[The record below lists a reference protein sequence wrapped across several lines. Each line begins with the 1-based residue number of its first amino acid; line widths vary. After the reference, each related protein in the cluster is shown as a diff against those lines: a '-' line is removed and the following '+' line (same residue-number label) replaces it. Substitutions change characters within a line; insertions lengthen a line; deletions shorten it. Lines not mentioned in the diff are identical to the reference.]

1 MIGGVEVGAELSMND
16 NAAIFERE
24 LLDAPTEVMR
34 QYLEHF
40 EDDARKFISETA
52 TAGRVWEKF
61 GAVAKERPQQMELT
75 WATAYFLN
83 AINSILVST
92 RLLLSGHIVSSGNQ
106 ARHAAESLAFGVL
119 IAVPAT
125 GAYRNWEKGDNF
137 EHKALEWLVRN
148 AEHCGLDKEN
158 VKTLKEQIK
167 CYDKYSH
174 PSREALKAIW
184 IPPCQ
189 RHPDGAWNVGAVFV
203 EGDLEEYR
211 LEMGNR
217 RCLEKWISNTIA
229 SVYETLGFANG
240 SQT

>member
-1 MIGGVEVGAELSMND
+1 MNKYVK
-16 NAAIFERE
+16 IFEQE
-24 LLDAPTEVMR
+24 LLCSPTEVMR

-40 EDDARKFISETA
+40 EDDARKFIAEIA
-52 TAGRVWEKF
+52 AAACVWEQF

-106 ARHAAESLAFGVL
+106 VRHAAESLAVGVL
-119 IAVPAT
+119 MAVPAT
-125 GAYRNWEKGDNF
+125 GTYEKWKKEDIF
-137 EHKALEWLVRN
+137 EHKALDRLARY
-148 AEHCGLDKEN
+148 AESCGMDKKN
-158 VKTLKEQIK
+158 VETLKEQIK
-167 CYDKYSH
+167 CYNKYSH

-184 IPPCQ
+184 ISPCQ
-189 RHPDGAWNVGAVFV
+189 QHPDGAWNVGAVFV
-203 EGDLEEYR
+203 ESDLEEYR

-217 RCLEKWISNTIA
+217 LRLAKLITNMVA